1 MRECFACHKLVDRVP
16 SPDEL
21 RAVREVARV
30 SQTHIAET
38 LGVAPATVSRW
49 ETGARQPNDRVLL
62 DYLDLLAAL
71 GSEDS

>member
-1 MRECFACHKLVDRVP
+1 MRECFACHELVDRVRVP
-16 SPDEL
+16 MSCEPF
-21 RAVREVARV
+21 AR
-30 SQTHIAET
+30 SLGSRQTHIAET